1 MNILHVCPANC
12 ATGGPEAIHWLVS
25 GLNKIEG
32 VDARIWYWDVK
43 SDPPM
48 PEEYKTYGCEYVT
61 DLPEGYDGTIIYPEI
76 WANHA
81 LDHPECTN
89 AVWWLGLDAYAG
101 WTPEE
106 ERGAFLKDD
115 SIIHIVQSEYA
126 NDLLNQLGVK
136 NIVKCTDIVN
146 NEFYADYE
154 EEERSDVVLYNP
166 AKATPFMHRLMA
178 ECSDIE
184 FKPIT
189 GMTRDQV
196 VDAMRH
202 AKLYVD
208 FGEFPGR
215 ERMPR
220 EAALCGCCLITS
232 KIGSAAYEEDFTH
245 SYKFES
251 KDSHIW
257 AIAHKIRYV
266 LKNYTECREDFEAF
280 RQALRSDKYLAA
292 AGQRKVANEI
302 QYHNSCLQRSK
313 PHPQCLGFRSSPDV

>member
-1 MNILHVCPANC
+1 MRILVVCPANC

-32 VDARIWYWDVK
+32 VDARIWYWGSNNNQPTPK
-43 SDPPM
+43 
-48 PEEYKTYGCEYVT
+48 EYKVYCCEYVT
-61 DLPEGYDGTIIYPEI
+61 ELPEGYDGTIIYPEI

-101 WTPEE
+101 WTPAEG
-106 ERGAFLKDD
+106 RGAFLVNDE
-115 SIIHIVQSEYA
+115 IIHIVQSEYA
-126 NDLLNQLGVK
+126 RDLLKQLGVK
-136 NIVKCTDIVN
+136 HIVKCTDIVN
-146 NEFYADYE
+146 ADFYADYT

-178 ECSDIE
+178 ECTEIE

-189 GMTRDQV
+189 GMTREQV
-196 VDAMRH
+196 IDTMRH

-220 EAALCGCCLITS
+220 EAALCGCCLVTS
-232 KIGSAAYEEDFTH
+232 KIGAAAYNEDFAYN
-245 SYKFES
+245 YKFES

-257 AIAHKIRYV
+257 AIEHKIRYI
-266 LKNYTECREDFEAF
+266 LKNYAECRKDFDEF
-280 RQALRSDKYLAA
+280 RKLLKSDKDMASKRQKGIVY
-292 AGQRKVANEI
+292 EI
-302 QYHNSCLQRSK
+302 QHHHS
-313 PHPQCLGFRSSPDV
+313 GI

>member
-1 MNILHVCPANC
+1 MNILIVCPAN
-12 ATGGPEAIHWLVS
+12 AVTGGPEAIHWLVS
-25 GLNKIEG
+25 GLNKIKG
-32 VDARIWYWDVK
+32 IDAHIWYWGSK
-43 SDPPM
+43 NSSPM
-48 PEEYKTYGCEYVT
+48 PKEYAKYGCEYVT
-61 DLPEGYDGTIIYPEI
+61 DLPAGYDGAIIYPEI

-89 AVWWLGLDAYAG
+89 AIWWLGLDAYAG
-101 WTPEE
+101 WTPAEG
-106 ERGAFLKDD
+106 RGAFLVNDE
-115 SIIHIVQSEYA
+115 IIHIVQSEYA
-126 NDLLNQLGVK
+126 RDLLNQLGVK
-136 NIVKCTDIVN
+136 HIVKCTDIVN
-146 NEFYADYE
+146 EDFYADYT

-178 ECSDIE
+178 ECTDIE

-189 GMTRDQV
+189 GMTREQV
-196 VDAMRH
+196 IDTMRH

-232 KIGSAAYEEDFTH
+232 KIGAAAFAGDFAH

-257 AIAHKIRYV
+257 AISHKIRYV
-266 LKNYTECREDFEAF
+266 LANYDECRKDFDEF
-280 RQALRSDKYLAA
+280 RQQLWSDRDMVKAIQK
-292 AGQRKVANEI
+292 GVADEI
-302 QYHNSCLQRSK
+302 QHHHS
-313 PHPQCLGFRSSPDV
+313 GI